1 MIVNR
6 IFIFLILSTFSNLFA
21 QDATYFLSGK
31 SAPIEV
37 ENLEGEKATYFLP
50 GKETYEDQ
58 TEAIEADENGI
69 FYSLPGSVKELDKS
83 FTGDQEDSEAFLAN
97 PRPEKAQEFS
107 VGHLKDESI
116 SQLPAGS
123 AGNEKSEFE
132 TIDNMSRLNKLR
144 DQANN
149 GLSFSVLYDNFNYG
163 GQPGVYNQLFEGSN
177 KNLSNNLFFQGSY
190 GLNFLRKFILLSA
203 GLNLGVSYKYGKGQF
218 EDGQKS
224 ETTIAVWAVPVDLA
238 IYLQIPIGSV
248 FRIEASAGP
257 SLMSI
262 LQNRSDRDTG
272 ESGKDLYQISPG
284 YFVGGKFKI
293 NWGNIFK
300 SSALALFNT
309 SDVTNLFLNFD
320 VRYET
325 YNKFSDEYVKVDG
338 ISYGLGLSFEFL

>member
-1 MIVNR
+1 MIANK
-6 IFIFLILSTFSNLFA
+6 IFFILILSSFSNLFA
-21 QDATYFLSGK
+21 EEATYFLSGK
-31 SAPIEV
+31 SAPVEV
-37 ENLEGEKATYFLP
+37 ENFEGEKESYFLYS
-50 GKETYEDQ
+50 GKDTYEGQ
-58 TEAIEADENGI
+58 IESDEDSI

-83 FTGDQEDSEAFLAN
+83 FTGNQEDAEAFIVN
-97 PRPEKAQEFS
+97 PKSEDVPEFS
-107 VGHLKDESI
+107 VGHLKDETV

-123 AGNEKSEFE
+123 AGNQTAEFE
-132 TIDNMSRLNKLR
+132 SMDNMSRLNKLR

-149 GLSFSVLYDNFNYG
+149 GLSFSILYDNFNYG

-190 GLNFLRKFILLSA
+190 GLSFLKSFIHLSA
-203 GLNLGVSYKYGKGQF
+203 GLNLGVSYKYGKGDF
-218 EDGQKS
+218 SDGQKS
-224 ETTIAVWAVPVDLA
+224 ETTIAIWAVPIDAAL
-238 IYLQIPIGSV
+238 YLQIPIGSV

-257 SLMSI
+257 SLMTI
-262 LQNRSDRDTG
+262 LQNRSDRDDG
-272 ESGKDLYQISPG
+272 EKGKDLYQMSPG
-284 YFVGGKFKI
+284 YFAGGKFKI

-300 SSALALFNT
+300 SSALDLFNT